1 MKILLVI
8 ILMTILIEV
17 EGRRCH
23 SCHKFYKH
31 HTCPQLEHT
40 KCEIVRRECGCCN
53 ACALNRGDKCNSKK
67 PRCGS
72 GLMCINEKGEA
83 LHRVP
88 HTMKNYIGVC
98 ERVVVSPVVVEN
110 RDINERRIRI

>member
-1 MKILLVI
+1 MKIERYTYCLNFRIELENNYSSVFICLIYGQKMKILLVI

-40 KCEIVRRECGCCN
+40 NCEIVRRECGCCN

-67 PRCGS
+67 PR
-72 GLMCINEKGEA
+72 
-83 LHRVP
+83 
-88 HTMKNYIGVC
+88 
-98 ERVVVSPVVVEN
+98 
-110 RDINERRIRI
+110 